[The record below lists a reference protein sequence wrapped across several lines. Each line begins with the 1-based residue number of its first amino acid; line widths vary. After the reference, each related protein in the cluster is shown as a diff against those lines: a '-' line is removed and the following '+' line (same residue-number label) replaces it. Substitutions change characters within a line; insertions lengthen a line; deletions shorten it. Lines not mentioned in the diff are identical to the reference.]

1 MGTTPMSTTT
11 LAITPEM
18 RREISR
24 VIGFAR
30 EDAGLNSLPESWV
43 IRETAKQFTTRGQ
56 CPAIQAAGIT
66 TQAEGEALAAAVLEA
81 TS

>member
-1 MGTTPMSTTT
+1 MSTTT

-24 VIGFAR
+24 VIGFALQ
-30 EDAGLNSLPESWV
+30 DAALNGLPQTWT
-43 IRETAKQFTTRGQ
+43 IREAGKQFTTRGQ
-56 CPAIQAAGIT
+56 CLAVQAAGIT
-66 TQAEGEALAAAVLEA
+66 TQAEGEALATAVLEA